1 MAYNETTDHE
11 RMVMWALLKTRN
23 APTQFDEEIR
33 KLLIALAAETEVTE
47 KYQKDLAALE
57 RLHKLRMEIKPERVS
72 RNTLAMVAGNLLGVL
87 IIVAYEQK
95 HVITSKG
102 LAQLIKFR

>member
-1 MAYNETTDHE
+1 
-11 RMVMWALLKTRN
+11 MWALLKTRN
-23 APTQFDEEIR
+23 APTQFDEEITR
-33 KLLIALAAETEVTE
+33 LLRDIAAEPVSTE
-47 KYQKDLAALE
+47 KYQKDLVCLE
-57 RLHKLRMEIKPERVS
+57 RLHKLRMEVKPERMK
-72 RNTLAMVAGNLLGVL
+72 RDTLAMIAGNLVGVL